1 MFNKKM
7 VFWSACAGM
16 LLFGICM
23 ITLGS
28 VVVDLRQKFDLNEAA
43 AGALFSLL
51 PVGIIAGSV
60 LFGPIVDRN
69 GYKLLLAVSAIVMS
83 AGFFGIAFASSAL
96 ALKIFIFL
104 TGFGGGSIN
113 GATNALVA
121 DISESEKGANISL
134 LGVFYGVGA
143 LGMPLILGLLRYS
156 FNFEFILS
164 CVGVLTI
171 LTTALYLII
180 KFPLPKSPEKLP
192 FKQTL
197 KLVGNGSL
205 LLIAFFL
212 FFQSGFEGIINNWTT
227 TYIVD
232 KFSVE
237 QSKAL
242 YALTIFVGGFVAM
255 RLLTGSIF
263 RKFTSLKL
271 FIMSFS
277 FIVAGLILLKF
288 SGSYNI
294 SLAGL
299 IALGAGL
306 SVGFPVMLG
315 IAGTL
320 FSAASGTAFSI
331 IFFIALAGNTIINYL
346 MGIVAQQSSVSH
358 LITFAFAVVAFMI
371 LLSVIILKKTK

>member
-1 MFNKKM
+1 MFNRKV

-16 LLFGICM
+16 LLFGICI

-28 VVVDLRQKFDLNEAA
+28 VVADLRQKFDLSEASV
-43 AGALFSLL
+43 GALFSLL

-69 GYKLLLAVSAIVMS
+69 GYKLLLAISALVMS
-83 AGFFGIAFASSAL
+83 AGFFGIAFASSSL

-104 TGFGGGSIN
+104 VGFGGGSIN

-143 LGMPLILGLLRYS
+143 LGMPLILGLLRHS
-156 FNFEFILS
+156 FNFEFIIG

-171 LTTALYLII
+171 LTSTFYLII
-180 KFPLPKSPEKLP
+180 KFPLPKHTEKLP
-192 FKQTL
+192 LKQTL

-227 TYIVD
+227 TYMVD
-232 KFSVE
+232 KFSIE

-255 RLLTGSIF
+255 RLLIGSIF

-271 FIMSFS
+271 LIMSFS
-277 FIVAGLILLKF
+277 LIVTGLILLKF

-294 SLAGL
+294 SITGL
-299 IALGAGL
+299 IALGAGM

-320 FSAASGTAFSI
+320 FSEISGTAFSI
-331 IFFIALAGNTIINYL
+331 ILFIALAGNTIINYT
-346 MGIVAQQSSVSH
+346 MGIIAQQLGVSH
-358 LITFAFAVVAFMI
+358 LITLAFVAVIFMI
-371 LLSVIILKKTK
+371 LLSVVMLKKIK

>member
-1 MFNKKM
+1 MYNRKV
-7 VFWSACAGM
+7 VFWCACAGM
-16 LLFGICM
+16 LLFGICI

-28 VVVDLRQKFDLNEAA
+28 VVADLRQKFGLNEAA
-43 AGALFSLL
+43 VGALFSML
-51 PVGIIAGSV
+51 PVGMVAGSV

-69 GYKLLLAVSAIVMS
+69 GYKLLLAVSGLVMS
-83 AGFFGIAFASSAL
+83 AGFLGIAFTQSAL
-96 ALKIFIFL
+96 ALNIFVFL
-104 TGFGGGSIN
+104 VGFGGGSIN

-121 DISESEKGANISL
+121 DISESGKGANISL

-143 LGMPLILGLLRYS
+143 LGMPLVLGLLRHS
-156 FNFEFILS
+156 FNFEFILG

-171 LTTALYLII
+171 LTSILYLVI

-197 KLVGNGSL
+197 KLIGNGSL
-205 LLIAFFL
+205 LLIGFFL

-232 KFSVE
+232 KLSVE

-242 YALTIFVGGFVAM
+242 YALTIFIGGFVAM

-263 RKFTSLKL
+263 RSFSQLKL
-271 FIMSFS
+271 IIISFS
-277 FIVAGLILLKF
+277 LIITGLVLLKF
-288 SGSYNI
+288 SGSYNL
-294 SLAGL
+294 SLAAL
-299 IALGAGL
+299 VALGAGL

-320 FSAASGTAFSI
+320 FSATSGTAFSI
-331 IFFIALAGNTIINYL
+331 IFFIALTGNTVINYA
-346 MGIVAQQSSVSH
+346 MGIVAQQSGVSH
-358 LITFAFAVVAFMI
+358 LITFAFAVVIFMM
-371 LLSVIILKKTK
+371 LLSFIILKRIK

>member
-1 MFNKKM
+1 
-7 VFWSACAGM
+7 M
-16 LLFGICM
+16 LLFGISI

-28 VVVDLRQKFDLNEAA
+28 VVVDLRQKFTLNDAA
-43 AGALFSLL
+43 VGALFSML
-51 PVGIIAGSV
+51 PVGIVAGSV
-60 LFGPIVDRN
+60 LFGPIVDRR
-69 GYKLLLAVSAIVMS
+69 GYKLLLAISALVMS
-83 AGFFGIAFASSAL
+83 AGFFGIAFTSSSL

-113 GATNALVA
+113 GATNALVS
-121 DISESEKGANISL
+121 DISESEKGADISL

-143 LGMPLILGLLRYS
+143 LGMPLVLGLLRNS
-156 FNFEFILS
+156 FNFEFILG

-171 LTTALYLII
+171 LTSILYLII
-180 KFPLPKSPEKLP
+180 KFPFPKSPDKLP

-197 KLVGNGSL
+197 KLAGNGSL

-242 YALTIFVGGFVAM
+242 YALTIFVGGFVTM

-263 RKFTSLKL
+263 RSFTQSKL
-271 FIMSFS
+271 LIISFS
-277 FIVAGLILLKF
+277 LIAIGLISLKF
-288 SGSYNI
+288 SGSYNS
-294 SLAGL
+294 SLVGL

-320 FSAASGTAFSI
+320 FSNISGTAFSI
-331 IFFIALAGNTIINYL
+331 IFFIALAGNTIINYA
-346 MGIVAQQSSVSH
+346 MGIVAQSSGVSH
-358 LITFAFAVVAFMI
+358 LITFAFAVVIFMI
-371 LLSVIILKKTK
+371 LLSVIILKKIK